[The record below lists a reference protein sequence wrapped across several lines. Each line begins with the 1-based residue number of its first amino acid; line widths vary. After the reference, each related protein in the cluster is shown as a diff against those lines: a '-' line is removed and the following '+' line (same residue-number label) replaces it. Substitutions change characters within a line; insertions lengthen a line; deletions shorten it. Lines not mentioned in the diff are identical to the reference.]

1 MSQMEVET
9 DVKEDDN
16 PEGGS
21 AMDVE
26 HDNTNEEKLKRQA
39 TPHPSC
45 SLSVPQLQQDGYKLM
60 DFCPICKEDGVLCR
74 VGRHK
79 QPQSSAPSSVP
90 SPVLIVCPCCAVVP
104 SNMLSAHID
113 NIHDGDRSFEEWVL
127 SVNRN
132 PVAMQPDDV
141 HLFAM
146 KKRTREAI
154 HPDDGPSLGDA
165 IRRKRRREEQHE
177 RSEKRSKT
185 VQAN

>member
-1 MSQMEVET
+1 
-9 DVKEDDN
+9 
-16 PEGGS
+16 
-21 AMDVE
+21 
-26 HDNTNEEKLKRQA
+26 
-39 TPHPSC
+39 
-45 SLSVPQLQQDGYKLM
+45 
-60 DFCPICKEDGVLCR
+60 
-74 VGRHK
+74 
-79 QPQSSAPSSVP
+79 
-90 SPVLIVCPCCAVVP
+90 
-104 SNMLSAHID
+104 MLSAHID
-113 NIHDGDRSFEEWVL
+113 NIHDGRNVVLCMSVGAGRSDSVLSGDRSYEEWVL

-177 RSEKRSKT
+177 RSVKRSKT